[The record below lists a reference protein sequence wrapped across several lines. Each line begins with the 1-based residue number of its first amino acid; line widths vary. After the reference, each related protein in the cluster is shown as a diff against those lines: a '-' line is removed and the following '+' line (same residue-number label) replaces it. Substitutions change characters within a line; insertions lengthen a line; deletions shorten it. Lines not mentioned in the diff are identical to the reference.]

1 MINLLGALPAI
12 EIEEIAAVLSL
23 LGIVIG
29 GLLWVNAR
37 QDGLLNKFNAINT
50 RHLKLR
56 GSLSLI
62 FQKFSSR
69 FTELDSRISNMEL
82 FLKSKGYQIREKE
95 FRHEDYGNSFWN
107 ESGAEDDTKIPE

>member
-1 MINLLGALPAI
+1 MNLVGALPPV
-12 EIEEIAAVLSL
+12 EIEEIAAILSL
-23 LGIVIG
+23 FGVVVG
-29 GLLWVNAR
+29 GLLWINAR
-37 QDGLLNKFNAINT
+37 QDGLLNRFNGINT

-56 GSLSLI
+56 GSLSLV

-69 FTELDSRISNMEL
+69 FTDLDSRISNMES
-82 FLKSKGYQIREKE
+82 FLKNKGYQVREKE